1 MDGLE
6 VAKRIRKVK
15 DTPIIMVTAR
25 VDEVDRLIGL
35 ELGADDYITKPFSP
49 REVVARVK
57 AVLRRSN
64 RLPEAGGILQLG
76 DLRLDAEKHVVTLR
90 DQAVELTPTEF
101 DMLKLLLSQPGR
113 VFTRLQLL
121 EAAQGVSYEGYER
134 SVDVHIK
141 NLRHK
146 LKEADPDSAYIE
158 TVFGVGYRATPM
170 EE

>member
-1 MDGLE
+1 M
-6 VAKRIRKVK
+6 
-15 DTPIIMVTAR
+15 
-25 VDEVDRLIGL
+25 
-35 ELGADDYITKPFSP
+35 
-49 REVVARVK
+49 
-57 AVLRRSN
+57 RRSN
-64 RLPEAGGILQLG
+64 RPPGAGGILQLG
-76 DLRLDAEKHVVTLR
+76 ALRLGQDRHAVTLR

-146 LKEADPDSAYIE
+146 LKRLTRIQPTSRPCLVWATAPRPWRSNMRTRLILAFILVIIACPGHGADC
-158 TVFGVGYRATPM
+158 G
-170 EE
+170 